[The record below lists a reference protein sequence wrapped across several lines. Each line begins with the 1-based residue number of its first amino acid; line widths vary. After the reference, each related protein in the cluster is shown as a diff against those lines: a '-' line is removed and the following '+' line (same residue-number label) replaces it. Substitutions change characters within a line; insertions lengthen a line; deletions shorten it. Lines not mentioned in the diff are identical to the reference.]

1 MSVESVDE
9 CLDGWLVEVADVGS
23 RLAWLL
29 AGHEGLWVDET
40 ESVDDDLSLYGLNRI
55 NDNGDGPWVE
65 LLERLLGVDIDR
77 REPAS
82 KTWMRVVPSNDGFWA
97 KGELDA
103 YLRP

>member
-1 MSVESVDE
+1 MDE
-9 CLDGWLVEVADVGS
+9 CLDGRLVEVADIGS

-29 AGHEGLWVDET
+29 ASHEGLWVDET

-55 NDNGDGPWVE
+55 NYDGDGSWVE

-82 KTWMRVVPSNDGFWA
+82 EPWMRVVPSNDGFWA
-97 KGELDA
+97 KEELDA
-103 YLRP
+103 YLRS